1 MKEANKEIKKIKHK
15 FTATSEPKVLFKG
28 RLKYNPNSRKI
39 SLVLNNHLEAMTF
52 YGDDFRNMLG
62 LEKANDPGDLTI
74 KFKEDELH
82 STREY
87 YYEFPKLC
95 PFNYKGAH
103 MYVYSSLIKD
113 TIVGNVF
120 APIVRVVGL
129 EDKPKSET
137 IHREFTVPHYLPL
150 RSSSF
155 TEVVLELT
163 DGMGNSMKFNQGN
176 SVAVF
181 YFRKKSKI

>member
-1 MKEANKEIKKIKHK
+1 
-15 FTATSEPKVLFKG
+15 
-28 RLKYNPNSRKI
+28 
-39 SLVLNNHLEAMTF
+39 MTF

-74 KFKEDELH
+74 KFEEKDELR

-87 YYEFPKLC
+87 YYEFPKSC
-95 PFNYKGAH
+95 SFNYK
-103 MYVYSSLIKD
+103 
-113 TIVGNVF
+113 GNVF
-120 APIVRVVGL
+120 APIIRVVGL

-155 TEVVLELT
+155 NEVLLKLT

-181 YFRKKSKI
+181 HFKKKGKI